1 MPELSEDAITSDG
14 SDSTYYN
21 ILPLDIPLD
30 RVFDVQW
37 NPPGYP
43 ELRASGLQPPVG
55 DLAEQRNGH
64 YTFIMNQ
71 ESGVMGLARQQ
82 TDGTVCEVFDSVHF
96 RAISEEVL
104 MMEGTHGSES
114 WLDRE
119 DLPVAAGFGTLIKGM
134 NIPAGEGGGTWS
146 TASIMKSETT
156 PEKWLS
162 QNFQQQD
169 GSTVRVI
176 EGPIKR
182 CSPHPFFQGFPPA
195 KDEWKND
202 HTPPYNNNITPQDTT
217 TCGDIKSESEC
228 EDSEGCA
235 WAFTRGF
242 IGCTTRPLV
251 GTNWRL
257 KEIRGV
263 EAQEEQQEL
272 FFNTVESL
280 SGFDGCSSFS
290 AEWQRVP
297 ARSIRNRKPRI
308 SITMGMGTL
317 RFCLELTDEQQ
328 QQQNAFMSILGST
341 ALAYTI
347 SVDGQ
352 ELSIGQPNY
361 PPEMVLTRIPT
372 PVESNERLIGTSWTA
387 TDIVYPGDNS
397 QLVPVLKDH
406 PVILSFT
413 PDSMITGSTGV
424 NEFFASVVSM
434 DEWEFQVTNVG
445 QTLIGHESKPV
456 RRQEDAIMSIIGN
469 NGGPYDVN
477 TLPYTL
483 FEERIGDKW
492 TQVLVLGS
500 LVKPL
505 ARFVTV

>member
-1 MPELSEDAITSDG
+1 MPELSQGHITSDG

-43 ELRASGLQPPVG
+43 ELHASGLQPPVG
-55 DLAEQRNGH
+55 DLAGQRNGH
-64 YTFIMNQ
+64 YTFTMNQ
-71 ESGVMGLARQQ
+71 ESGVMGLVRQQ
-82 TDGTVCEVFDSVHF
+82 TDGTVCQVFDSVHF

-104 MMEGTHGSES
+104 MMEGTHGSDS
-114 WLDRE
+114 WSDRE

-134 NIPAGEGGGTWS
+134 NIPAGEGGGTWAA
-146 TASIMKSETT
+146 TSIMESETT
-156 PEKWLS
+156 PEEWLS

-169 GSTVRVI
+169 GSTVKVVM
-176 EGPIKR
+176 GPIKM
-182 CSPHPFFQGFPPA
+182 CSPFPFYAPA
-195 KDEWKND
+195 KDVWKND
-202 HTPPYNNNITPQDTT
+202 HTPLYNTPSQDAT

-242 IGCTTRPLV
+242 IGCTMRPLV

-280 SGFDGCSSFS
+280 SGFDGCNSFS

-308 SITMGMGTL
+308 SVTMGMGTL
-317 RFCLELTDEQQ
+317 RFCKLTDEQQ
-328 QQQNAFMSILGST
+328 QQQSAFMSILSST

-387 TDIVYPGDNS
+387 TGIVYPGDSS

-424 NEFFASVVSM
+424 NEFFASIVSM

-483 FEERIGDKW
+483 FEERIGDEW

-505 ARFVTV
+505 ARFVPV